1 MPEKPTKE
9 RRKAPRVKVNL
20 PVRWEGVLT
29 QQTATVT
36 SLSESGCF
44 VLTGG
49 KVEPKELI
57 RLEIE
62 LPDGDPV
69 YFWSEVVDEAFDI
82 GFAVRFTSASDEEK
96 VRLARVVR
104 QKLAQGSGE

>member
-1 MPEKPTKE
+1 MADE
-9 RRKAPRVKVNL
+9 RRRATRLNVNL

-29 QQTATVT
+29 QQLATLT

-44 VLTGG
+44 ILTGG

-62 LPDGDPV
+62 LPNRGTA
-69 YFWSEVVDEAFDI
+69 YFWSEVVDEAYDI
-82 GFAVRFTSASDEEK
+82 GFAARFTSASDEDK
-96 VRLARVVR
+96 LLLARFIEDHQAR
-104 QKLAQGSGE
+104 NN